1 MTAFTIGG
9 ALIPLIAAAPWVVG
23 IAWVV
28 HRNGLGLLL
37 PKDQVPPSF
46 GELARRRVVVR

>member
-46 GELARRRVVVR
+46 GDVMRRRSAVR

>member
-28 HRNGLGLLL
+28 HRTGFRVLF
-37 PKDQVPPSF
+37 PKDDVSVSF
-46 GELARRRVVVR
+46 GELARRRAAIR